1 MKHHSEMILMASAA
15 GLCVGGATWL
25 LSEWFHKPTDTN
37 EPVKDESDTNESTGE
52 SMFSNPFGTNEPVKD
67 ESDTKS
73 TFPSLLGETSVQPEP
88 EIPSYQEPESQDQYQ
103 QEPEIPSYQEP
114 ESEDQYQQEPDIP
127 SYQEPE
133 IPSYQEPEIPSE
145 DQYQPEIPSEDQY
158 QPEIPSYPES
168 DFQRKGGRSR
178 KRRMNKRNTRKRKQE

>member
-88 EIPSYQEPESQDQYQ
+88 EIPSEDQYQ
-103 QEPEIPSYQEP
+103 PEIPSYQEP
-114 ESEDQYQQEPDIP
+114 ESEDQYQ
-127 SYQEPE
+127 QEPE

-145 DQYQPEIPSEDQY
+145 DQYQSEIPSEDQY
-158 QPEIPSYPES
+158 QSEIPSYQPEIPSYQEPEIPSYPES
-168 DFQRKGGRSR
+168 DVQRKGGRSR